1 MAKMIPR
8 FISKNVQSHG
18 EKIIFHML
26 ENEEK
31 TDDWVVLHSLNIPK
45 HIKRYYGEI
54 DFLILVP
61 GLGIFCLE
69 VKSGQLKRNDDGIYT
84 SSDRFGRSF
93 KYSESPIVQVK
104 NNMYSLMDGV
114 KRKFGWSSRE
124 NNLLFCYGVVFTH
137 ISYKDDDIEIEKPL
151 IYDNYDIKIRKKP
164 IQEYLAQVSE
174 YTSKKLYDTYKKK
187 KIVPDKKDIENLS
200 KFLRGKFE
208 FNISEKERFENTE
221 VEIEKFTEEQYRCL
235 DGLEG
240 NPRLLINGPVGTGK
254 TILAIES
261 ARRCLYNNERVLI
274 LCFNKLL
281 GYKINQQLSKFSADY
296 DFYAGSFNEYL
307 ETLVIDHGEL
317 KKSNDIDEYYY
328 NVLPEEAIKVAG
340 DGKFRKFDKIIIDGA
355 QDIFFREKY
364 MKVIDSLVYNGIKNG
379 KLELYSDFTKY
390 NFFGEIIDK
399 EKVIEILGGRD
410 NLTTYNLTVN
420 CRNSR
425 SISGEISKLFN
436 FKKPET
442 MSDNL
447 DDSPVEYKYY
457 KGKQDGVKLLEDIL
471 INFYKQA
478 IPLQNI
484 TILSAYQSPHK
495 LQNSLIYSIDKNKFN
510 ITDLSKNDTLFF
522 EKHDITFCSIY
533 KFKGMENS
541 YIIIIDI
548 DSNIDNDRFE
558 DLLYNGMS
566 RAKVNLKLLV
576 SDNIKDKIV
585 SLRENK

>member
-1 MAKMIPR
+1 
-8 FISKNVQSHG
+8 
-18 EKIIFHML
+18 
-26 ENEEK
+26 
-31 TDDWVVLHSLNIPK
+31 
-45 HIKRYYGEI
+45 
-54 DFLILVP
+54 
-61 GLGIFCLE
+61 
-69 VKSGQLKRNDDGIYT
+69 
-84 SSDRFGRSF
+84 
-93 KYSESPIVQVK
+93 
-104 NNMYSLMDGV
+104 
-114 KRKFGWSSRE
+114 
-124 NNLLFCYGVVFTH
+124 
-137 ISYKDDDIEIEKPL
+137 
-151 IYDNYDIKIRKKP
+151 
-164 IQEYLAQVSE
+164 
-174 YTSKKLYDTYKKK
+174 
-187 KIVPDKKDIENLS
+187 
-200 KFLRGKFE
+200 
-208 FNISEKERFENTE
+208 
-221 VEIEKFTEEQYRCL
+221 
-235 DGLEG
+235 
-240 NPRLLINGPVGTGK
+240 
-254 TILAIES
+254 
-261 ARRCLYNNERVLI
+261 
-274 LCFNKLL
+274 
-281 GYKINQQLSKFSADY
+281 
-296 DFYAGSFNEYL
+296 
-307 ETLVIDHGEL
+307 
-317 KKSNDIDEYYY
+317 
-328 NVLPEEAIKVAG
+328 
-340 DGKFRKFDKIIIDGA
+340 FDKIIIDGA

-425 SISGEISKLFN
+425 SISGEISKLFK

-478 IPLQNI
+478 IPLQNV

-522 EKHDITFCSIY
+522 EKYGITFCSIY

-566 RAKVNLKLLV
+566 RAKVNLKLLAD
-576 SDNIKDKIV
+576 DNIKNKIV